1 LILYFCITVVLI
13 RLKIIMSKKYLS
25 APLTKTLLVA
35 CLTLALGAQS
45 ASACT
50 RAMYVGP
57 DGVVVTGRSMDWA
70 ENMDANLW
78 IIPRGTAH
86 DGAAGKNSIKWVSKY
101 GSVIAT
107 AYDIAAADGMNE
119 KGLVANT
126 LYLATAQWGEFGT
139 KPTLSVSLW
148 AQYTL
153 DNFATV
159 AEAVKALRAEPFRI
173 GAPTMPNGA
182 PASVHLSLSDPT
194 GDSAIFEY
202 IAGALVI
209 HHGKQFKVMTNEPNY
224 GAQLA
229 INSYWTDVGGLNF
242 LPGSFSPSDRFA
254 RASFMAGALPTVL
267 NKAYAPALPDQS
279 LETQASLGILGVMRA
294 VSVPLGEG
302 VPGQPN
308 VSTTLWRSVADQK
321 SKVYYFDSA
330 TSPSAF
336 WVDLKKVDFSAE
348 GGVKKLTMAGGKTY
362 SGNAT
367 ALFTKATLFTPLPFV
382 IKP

>member
-1 LILYFCITVVLI
+1 MVVLRYFI
-13 RLKIIMSKKYLS
+13 SLLNGLNVIMSKKS
-25 APLTKTLLVA
+25 VSTPLTKTLLAA
-35 CLTLALGAQS
+35 CLTFALGTQS
-45 ASACT
+45 ATACT

-57 DGVVVTGRSMDWA
+57 NNVVVTGRNMDWS

-78 IIPRGTAH
+78 SIPRGTAH

-101 GSVIAT
+101 GSVVAT

-126 LYLATAQWGEFGT
+126 LYLANAEWGDVGT

-148 AQYTL
+148 AQYAL

-159 AEAVKALRAEPFRI
+159 TEAVTALRAEPFRI
-173 GAPTMPNGA
+173 GAPNLPNGS
-182 PASVHLSLSDPT
+182 PSSVHLSLSDPT

-202 IAGALVI
+202 LEGVLVI
-209 HHGKQFKVMTNEPNY
+209 HHGKQFKVMTNEPSY
-224 GAQLA
+224 DTQLA

-254 RASFMAGALPTVL
+254 RASFMVGALPTEL
-267 NKAYAPALPDQS
+267 SKAYAPALPDQS
-279 LETQASLGILGVMRA
+279 LETQASLGVLGVMRA

-302 VPGQPN
+302 VPGKPN
-308 VSTTLWRSVADQK
+308 ISTTLWRSVSDQK
-321 SKVYYFDSA
+321 NKVYYFDSA

-336 WVDLKKVDFSAE
+336 WVDLKQVDFKE
-348 GGVKKLTMAGGKTY
+348 GAAVKKLTMTGGKTY

-367 ALFTKATLFTPLPFV
+367 ALFATATLFKPLSV
-382 IKP
+382 VLK

>member
-1 LILYFCITVVLI
+1 MQASLDLENIM
-13 RLKIIMSKKYLS
+13 LKKTLS
-25 APLTKTLLVA
+25 TPLTKTLLVA

-45 ASACT
+45 ATACT

-57 DGVVVTGRSMDWA
+57 DNVVVTGRNMDWS

-78 IIPRGTAH
+78 SIPRGTAH

-101 GSVIAT
+101 GSVVAT

-126 LYLATAQWGEFGT
+126 LYLATAQWGDVGT

-148 AQYTL
+148 AQYAL

-159 AEAVKALRAEPFRI
+159 AEAVTALRAEPFRI
-173 GAPTMPNGA
+173 GAPNLPNGS
-182 PASVHLSLSDPT
+182 PSSVHLSLSDSS

-202 IAGALVI
+202 IKGVLVI

-224 GAQLA
+224 EAQLA
-229 INSYWTDVGGLNF
+229 INSYWTEVGGLSF

-254 RASFMAGALPTVL
+254 RASFMVGALPTAL
-267 NKAYAPALPDQS
+267 SKAYAPALPDQS
-279 LETQASLGILGVMRA
+279 LETQASLGVLGVMRA

-302 VPGQPN
+302 VPGKPN
-308 VSTTLWRSVADQK
+308 VSTTLWRSVSDQK
-321 SKVYYFDSA
+321 NKVYYFDSA

-336 WVDLKKVDFSAE
+336 WVDLKQVDFAE
-348 GGVKKLTMAGGKTY
+348 GAEVKKLTMAGGKTY

-367 ALFTKATLFTPLPFV
+367 ALFTKATLFAPLPV
-382 IKP
+382 VLKP

>member
-1 LILYFCITVVLI
+1 
-13 RLKIIMSKKYLS
+13 MSKKYLLN
-25 APLTKTLLVA
+25 PFTKTLLVG
-35 CLTLALGAQS
+35 CLTLALGTQS
-45 ASACT
+45 AIACT

-57 DGVVVTGRSMDWA
+57 DNVVVTGRNMDWS

-78 IIPRGTAH
+78 SIPRGTAH

-101 GSVIAT
+101 GSVVAT

-126 LYLATAQWGEFGT
+126 LYLANAQWGNVGS

-148 AQYTL
+148 AQYAL

-159 AEAVKALRAEPFRI
+159 AEAVIALRAEPFRI
-173 GAPTMPNGA
+173 GAPNLPNGA

-202 IAGALVI
+202 LAGVLVI
-209 HHGKQFKVMTNEPNY
+209 HHGKQFQVMTNEPSYDN
-224 GAQLA
+224 QLA

-254 RASFMAGALPTVL
+254 RASFMVGALPTAIS
-267 NKAYAPALPDQS
+267 KAYAPALPDQT
-279 LETQASLGILGVMRA
+279 LETQASLGVLGVMRA

-302 VPGQPN
+302 VPGKPN
-308 VSTTLWRSVADQK
+308 ISTTLWRSVSDHK
-321 SKVYYFDSA
+321 NKVYYFDSA

-336 WVDLKKVDFSAE
+336 WVDLKQLDFAA
-348 GGVKKLTMAGGKTY
+348 GAGVKKLTMTGGKTY

-367 ALFTKATLFTPLPFV
+367 ALFANATLFKPLPV
-382 IKP
+382 VLQQQ

>member
-1 LILYFCITVVLI
+1 VRRYFIVL
-13 RLKIIMSKKYLS
+13 LNGLTIIMSKKS
-25 APLTKTLLVA
+25 PPMPLTQTLLA
-35 CLTLALGAQS
+35 TCLIFALGAQS
-45 ASACT
+45 ATACT

-57 DGVVVTGRSMDWA
+57 DNVVVTGRSMDWS

-78 IIPRGTAH
+78 SIPRGTAH

-101 GSVIAT
+101 GSVVAT

-126 LYLATAQWGEFGT
+126 LYLATAQWGDVGM

-148 AQYTL
+148 AQYAL

-159 AEAVKALRAEPFRI
+159 AEAVTALRAEPFRI
-173 GAPTMPNGA
+173 GAPNLPNGS
-182 PASVHLSLSDPT
+182 PSSVHLSLSDPT

-202 IAGALVI
+202 IEGVLVI

-224 GAQLA
+224 DAQLA
-229 INSYWTDVGGLNF
+229 INSYWADIGGLSF
-242 LPGSFSPSDRFA
+242 LPGSFRPSDRFA
-254 RASFMAGALPTVL
+254 RASFMVGALPTAL
-267 NKAYAPALPDQS
+267 SKAYAPALPDQS
-279 LETQASLGILGVMRA
+279 LETQASLGVLGVMRA

-308 VSTTLWRSVADQK
+308 VSTTLWRSVSDQK
-321 SKVYYFDSA
+321 NKVYYFDSA

-336 WVDLKKVDFSAE
+336 WVDLKQVDFSE
-348 GGVKKLTMAGGKTY
+348 GASVKKLTMAGGKTY

-367 ALFTKATLFTPLPFV
+367 ALFIKDKLFAPLPVV

>member
-1 LILYFCITVVLI
+1 MIVLRYFISLLNGLNV
-13 RLKIIMSKKYLS
+13 IMSKKS
-25 APLTKTLLVA
+25 VSTPLTKTLLAA
-35 CLTLALGAQS
+35 CLTFALGTQNAT
-45 ASACT
+45 ACT

-57 DGVVVTGRSMDWA
+57 NNVVVTGRNMDWS

-78 IIPRGTAH
+78 SIPRGTAH

-101 GSVIAT
+101 GSVVAT

-126 LYLATAQWGEFGT
+126 LYLANAEWGDVGT

-148 AQYTL
+148 AQYAL

-159 AEAVKALRAEPFRI
+159 TEAVTALRAEPFRI
-173 GAPTMPNGA
+173 GAPNLPNGS
-182 PASVHLSLSDPT
+182 PSSVHLSLSDPT

-202 IAGALVI
+202 LGGVLVI
-209 HHGKQFKVMTNEPNY
+209 HHGKQFKVMTNEPSY
-224 GAQLA
+224 DTQLA

-254 RASFMAGALPTVL
+254 RASFMVGALPTEL
-267 NKAYAPALPDQS
+267 SKAYAPALPDQS
-279 LETQASLGILGVMRA
+279 LETQASLGVLGVMRA

-302 VPGQPN
+302 VPGKPN
-308 VSTTLWRSVADQK
+308 ISTTLWRSVSDQK
-321 SKVYYFDSA
+321 NKVYYFDSA

-336 WVDLKKVDFSAE
+336 WVDLKQVDFKE
-348 GGVKKLTMAGGKTY
+348 GAAVKKLTMTGGKTY

-367 ALFTKATLFTPLPFV
+367 ALFTTATLFTPLSV
-382 IKP
+382 VLK